1 VSTAAW
7 ESGKTVSVKVG
18 SQRASGSDGDR
29 SAHSAASSSA
39 KSACMAAV
47 NRNYGGRVENLRVV
61 RSEFSQ
67 ASSEV
72 IFEADGERWRCLSS
86 NSGEVQD
93 LSVHQ

>member
-1 VSTAAW
+1 
-7 ESGKTVSVKVG
+7 
-18 SQRASGSDGDR
+18 
-29 SAHSAASSSA
+29 
-39 KSACMAAV
+39 MAAV
-47 NRNYGGRVENLRVV
+47 NRNYGGRVENPRVV